1 VLSNQVPAHLRHNI
15 LILTDGEVE
24 QAESNNVKHALSPI
38 CPANALV
45 GIIGIGNEVTRATLR
60 TIIEAGLG
68 PHAFMFDSDSDESI
82 ASVVVGSTNAIV
94 SSRLH
99 VVNWPSGKMTG
110 SQPYLQANSSEV
122 CAAWALYPEEAEQAT
137 AALAAED
144 DDWEVVSVTAATES
158 LSTSDVSA
166 PHVRWLG
173 GAGVSVAASP
183 ASSNPAAAAQ
193 LPTLLVTNTDAVR
206 SMCIA
211 AALARCRDP
220 SCSRQEATKLALR
233 YGFVCA
239 EADSVMVALSD
250 HATVA
255 ASSTT
260 SFGIALPHTSV
271 LPNSTFGIALPHTS
285 VLPDPTGFPRNRMMH
300 QSYMLHAYS
309 GRSPMAQSMGIA
321 DCYSLSAN
329 SYSSVPHAHCFS
341 SPGNSPALSYGDI
354 DYRPFQTRAYV
365 PVSPAYNPSPPSVAY
380 SAYPRKLEP
389 PLKHQRSNDDGRIAV
404 ASTPVDTRTNVQAV
418 QERPPS
424 LLDVLAAM
432 QRASWSIQHPV
443 VAAFIS
449 IHMPSAAAMCTSDA
463 LVTIAVIVVLRAKF
477 KDSKQG
483 WHVHVKRAAKECRA
497 ALGDALYAIHKA
509 SLVSA
514 LNK

>member
-1 VLSNQVPAHLRHNI
+1 
-15 LILTDGEVE
+15 
-24 QAESNNVKHALSPI
+24 
-38 CPANALV
+38 
-45 GIIGIGNEVTRATLR
+45 
-60 TIIEAGLG
+60 
-68 PHAFMFDSDSDESI
+68 
-82 ASVVVGSTNAIV
+82 
-94 SSRLH
+94 
-99 VVNWPSGKMTG
+99 
-110 SQPYLQANSSEV
+110 
-122 CAAWALYPEEAEQAT
+122 
-137 AALAAED
+137 
-144 DDWEVVSVTAATES
+144 
-158 LSTSDVSA
+158 
-166 PHVRWLG
+166 
-173 GAGVSVAASP
+173 
-183 ASSNPAAAAQ
+183 
-193 LPTLLVTNTDAVR
+193 
-206 SMCIA
+206 MCIA

-220 SCSRQEATKLALR
+220 SCSREEATKLALR

-255 ASSTT
+255 ASSST

-271 LPNSTFGIALPHTS
+271 LPN
-285 VLPDPTGFPRNRMMH
+285 PTGVPRNSMMH
-300 QSYMLHAYS
+300 QYPSYMLHSYS
-309 GRSPMAQSMGIA
+309 GRMAQSMGIA
-321 DCYSLSAN
+321 DCYSLSAS
-329 SYSSVPHAHCFS
+329 SYSSVPHAHSPS
-341 SPGNSPALSYGDI
+341 SLGYSPALSYGDI
-354 DYRPFQTRAYV
+354 DHGLFQTRAYV

-380 SAYPRKLEP
+380 SAHPRKLEP

-404 ASTPVDTRTNVQAV
+404 SSKPVDTRTNVQAV

-449 IHMPSAAAMCTSDA
+449 KHMPSAAAMCTSDA
-463 LVTIAVIVVLRAKF
+463 LVTIAVIVVLRTKF